1 MMPPR
6 ERRRQIVR
14 TYGRDSLLV
23 WLNPLISALQATLG
37 LRVGFR
43 SDAEV
48 LQKME
53 ADTLRMAEQGYRV
66 VSADQYN
73 VPLFGLRNEKA
84 TWYKV
89 TYELTEGPRA

>member
-1 MMPPR
+1 MPL
-6 ERRRQIVR
+6 RRQIVK

-23 WLNPLISALQATLG
+23 WMNPLISALQATLG

-53 ADTLRMAEQGYRV
+53 SDTMNMAERGYRV
-66 VSADQYN
+66 VSADQFELP
-73 VPLFGLRNEKA
+73 VFGPGNKKA
-84 TWYKV
+84 SWYRV
-89 TYELTEGPRA
+89 TYELAEEPRT